1 MTLTHKDAELLRLIS
16 TGDERAFAAFYQEH
30 QASLYRFGLLMSGSR
45 QIAEEV
51 VQESFLALIREPG
64 RYDPARGSLS
74 SYLYGTARNQ
84 VLRCLKRERVYV
96 ALAEETNGDATEG
109 QLISKNDLLTETARR
124 EAIRIVRQAVVALPV
139 HYREVVVL
147 CDFQEMTYAEA
158 ARVLN
163 CPVGTVNSR
172 LHRGHALMVQRLRAN
187 SKFTHA
193 SPDED
198 WTSLLRCFA

>member
-1 MTLTHKDAELLRLIS
+1 MTLTHKDADLLRLIS

-30 QASLYRFGLLMSGSR
+30 QGGLYRFGLLMSGSK

-51 VQESFLALIREPG
+51 VQEVFLALIREPS

-84 VLRCLKRERVYV
+84 VLRSLKREKPYV
-96 ALAEETNGDATEG
+96 PLVEESEG
-109 QLISKNDLLTETARR
+109 EGTDVLLTKDDPLTETAGR

-158 ARVLN
+158 ARVLD
-163 CPVGTVNSR
+163 CPIGTVNSR
-172 LHRGHALMVQRLRAN
+172 LHRTKSVNQAGSRTRQSRFPR
-187 SKFTHA
+187 K
-193 SPDED
+193 PQD
-198 WTSLLRCFA
+198 